1 MHALTFNNGITVP
14 PVNTNTYTPTSG
26 TSPPP
31 GQPLVFM
38 ATGDSAAGRTEGDDV
53 VALIQAQNP
62 NLFVYLG
69 DVYEKGTSTE
79 FFNWYGNNGSSWS
92 SLRSITNPAIG
103 NHEFE
108 NGVAPGYF
116 DYWDNVPDFYSY
128 DAGGWHFIVLNSDN
142 NIGTF
147 TPGTPQHNWL
157 VADLAASSASCT
169 LAYFHHPIV
178 SIGGQGNTPRMI
190 PLWEVLVDNGV
201 RIVLGAH
208 DHNYQRF
215 QPLDRNLQV
224 DPNGTT
230 SFVAGGGGHG
240 ITPFVN
246 SDARLA
252 YGNDTRPAA
261 FGALRFELN
270 PAGATFA
277 YVNTSGST
285 IDSGTIPCTLAP
297 DTVAPSTPTNLAAS
311 SVTSIQVDLG
321 WTAST
326 ENVGVD
332 EYRVIRNGS
341 QIDTVQG
348 AVTEYSDVNVDPFT
362 TYTYA
367 IIAADAAGN
376 PSPASVPI
384 VVTTPA
390 PPPVFTKTPVADS
403 YVDGNQLG
411 QNFGLSQTL
420 RVDTTPDRRTYVRF
434 NVNGIN
440 APVTSAT
447 LRIYTNST
455 HPLGFEVHELS
466 DNGWQETTITHSN
479 APAFGPSLAF
489 SGPTTAGQYREVD
502 VTGYV
507 TADGFYNFVLTG
519 LNSTSLPMG
528 SRESANQP
536 KLVITQNTSQPGVA
550 DSYVDANTPATNFG
564 LAPTILVGTSPEQRG
579 YLRFDVSGLTTPVTD
594 ATLRLYVDNAHPQG
608 FEVQHVTNDVWGEQ
622 TINFNNA
629 PGFGPVVGAS
639 GATTAGQYHDIDL
652 TEHITGNGTYS
663 LALTALGA
671 PAISLGSRESANPP
685 QLNVIE
691 QGPNSAPIAHNQSV
705 PTTTN
710 TPVVITLTAIDLD
723 GDCPLGFSIV
733 GTGTGTLSPI
743 TNTQCSN
750 GVASAD
756 VTYTPSPGTAGADAF
771 TFEVTDP
778 TPATS
783 NLATVNVSITAGLPP
798 IQPSDDATVRPGI
811 NSTTNYG
818 SDPDLLVDASSVKD
832 FLLRF
837 NVAGVGATTVLN
849 ATLRLHATNSSPI
862 GGIFTA
868 TTNNGWSESTV
879 TFDSAPVPNGI
890 APGNWYELDVTP
902 LITGDGP
909 VSIRVSSTSPNGA
922 DYASKEN
929 IAALA
934 PELVITLS

>member
-1 MHALTFNNGITVP
+1 M
-14 PVNTNTYTPTSG
+14 
-26 TSPPP
+26 
-31 GQPLVFM
+31 
-38 ATGDSAAGRTEGDDV
+38 
-53 VALIQAQNP
+53 
-62 NLFVYLG
+62 
-69 DVYEKGTSTE
+69 
-79 FFNWYGNNGSSWS
+79 
-92 SLRSITNPAIG
+92 
-103 NHEFE
+103 
-108 NGVAPGYF
+108 
-116 DYWDNVPDFYSY
+116 
-128 DAGGWHFIVLNSDN
+128 
-142 NIGTF
+142 
-147 TPGTPQHNWL
+147 
-157 VADLAASSASCT
+157 
-169 LAYFHHPIV
+169 
-178 SIGGQGNTPRMI
+178 
-190 PLWEVLVDNGV
+190 
-201 RIVLGAH
+201 
-208 DHNYQRF
+208 
-215 QPLDRNLQV
+215 
-224 DPNGTT
+224 
-230 SFVAGGGGHG
+230 
-240 ITPFVN
+240 
-246 SDARLA
+246 
-252 YGNDTRPAA
+252 
-261 FGALRFELN
+261 
-270 PAGATFA
+270 
-277 YVNTSGST
+277 
-285 IDSGTIPCTLAP
+285 
-297 DTVAPSTPTNLAAS
+297 
-311 SVTSIQVDLG
+311 
-321 WTAST
+321 
-326 ENVGVD
+326 
-332 EYRVIRNGS
+332 IRNGS

-390 PPPVFTKTPVADS
+390 PPPVFTETPVADS

-502 VTGYV
+502 MTGYV

-536 KLVITQNTSQPGVA
+536 ELVITQNTSQPGVA

-608 FEVQHVTNDVWGEQ
+608 FQVQHVTNDVWGEQ

-837 NVAGVGATTVLN
+837 GVAGVGATTVLN

-868 TTNNGWSESTV
+868 TTSTSTSWSESTV
-879 TFDSAPVPNGI
+879 TFDSAPVPDGI
-890 APGNWYELDVTP
+890 VLGSLGPVALGNWYELDVTP

-929 IAALA
+929 ISGLAPELVITLDGPPVPDTEDPGAPPNLVATEVLSSSVTLDWDPSTDNVGVVGYDIVRNGVPLVSIGPATTFQDTTVSPVTGYTYEVIARDAAGNTSLPSTVAVTTPVTPSVFTLAVVDDATVRPGSNSTTNYGSDPDLLVDASSRKDFLLRFNVAGVGASTVLNATLRVHATDGSSVGGDFTATTDTGWSESTVTWDSAPVPNGIVLGSLGPVALGNWYELDVTPLITGDGPVSIRVSSTSPNGADYASKENISGLA